1 MAEYYNERSLLQG
14 STTPQFDIGSITRAG
29 ALTQQALGSVRDR
42 EIEDAKFA
50 REKQRFDREQLMN
63 QRADTEYN
71 REIGLRDTRKS
82 MADEF
87 LANPYAA
94 KFGADKETAELDKS
108 VIDYVNRGGEINQD
122 LAGRLQARY
131 EQARPFREDAV
142 NAITGNLVAAGE
154 DPTKALTTAT
164 ALGSNLLSR
173 ADVQAR
179 ADANRESQQKWYD
192 AQAKAN
198 LEANKLNVDVG
209 KANLTA
215 QKDLIE
221 ARLKQF
227 GGGGAA
233 GGTAGMP
240 GGDFTKVQEQVA
252 AWDLGP
258 IDRAQAIQF
267 ADKAKE
273 MGYNANQVMAALKGS
288 VDLDVGSVVSD
299 KKVDGE
305 LFKGVLAKMAP
316 GATIASGNAP
326 QMNQTY
332 TAESLMPQFAP
343 RQVVGYDPKK
353 FLEGSRDTLPE
364 IVGAREKVLT
374 SEPAN
379 KVETSSVS
387 TKMPESL
394 IQAEGVRN
402 APYKDTKGNVTV
414 GVGYA
419 FNKSMD
425 EVKRDFKEAGI
436 PEEKIPGLM
445 AMDGTKLTA
454 QEVSNLADVSY
465 DRYGVKKLNNIGID
479 VGKLNPRLA
488 EIGVAQAYRG
498 DIVKNGDGYQGE
510 LYKYLKNND
519 LAGMTEYVKN
529 SKEVPKEVK
538 TRLGLVVGREGPI
551 SREEAIYNKIPVE
564 APVTTRSVEDL
575 KKEIDALNKGEGG
588 ADRLDKL
595 VGLNKEYAQAKE
607 VEKEQRYKRNL
618 FEMLGMD
625 GSGRNKGYGLGKDD
639 NAAETEQGLVN
650 TTATFMPWG
659 KIASKSM
666 ELAAPYVS
674 KGVEAVNPVLGK
686 GADRLQEF
694 LSVTPKK
701 PFTIEGINNGV
712 AGKAAEMMNV
722 LRSPNIKAGEAQVT
736 RDGLVEIARQY
747 PELRQEIVR
756 FLQQVK

>member
-1 MAEYYNERSLLQG
+1 MAEYFNERSLLQG
-14 STTPQFDIGSITRAG
+14 SATPQFDVGSITRAG

-42 EIEDAKFA
+42 ELEDAKFA

-63 QRADTEYN
+63 QRADTEYQ

-87 LANPYAA
+87 LTNPYGA
-94 KFGADKETAELDKS
+94 KFGADKETADLDKS
-108 VIDYVNRGGEINQD
+108 VLDYVNKGGEINDD

-154 DPTKALTTAT
+154 DPTKALATAT
-164 ALGSNLLSR
+164 ALGSNLLGR
-173 ADVQAR
+173 ADIQAR

-198 LEANKLNVDVG
+198 LEANKLNLDVG
-209 KANLTA
+209 KVNLNA

-221 ARLKQF
+221 ARMKQF
-227 GGGGAA
+227 GGGGAT

-252 AWDLGP
+252 TWDLGP
-258 IDRAQAIQF
+258 LDRAKAIEF

-273 MGYNANQVMAALKGS
+273 MGYNANQVMTALKGS

-316 GATIASGNAP
+316 GATIASGNTP
-326 QMNQTY
+326 QLNQAY

-374 SEPAN
+374 GEPTSR
-379 KVETSSVS
+379 VGTSSVS
-387 TKMPESL
+387 TKMPDSL
-394 IQAEGVRN
+394 VQAEGVRN
-402 APYKDTKGNVTV
+402 TPYKDSKGNVTV

-425 EVKRDFKEAGI
+425 EVKRDFKDAGI

-445 AMDGTKLTA
+445 AMDGTKLTS
-454 QEVSNLADVSY
+454 QEVSSLADVAY
-465 DRYGVKKLNNIGID
+465 DRYGVKKLDNIGID
-479 VGKLNPRLA
+479 VEKLNPRLA
-488 EIGVAQAYRG
+488 EIGVSQAYRG

-519 LAGMTEYVKN
+519 LEGMTDYVKN

-538 TRLGLVVGREGPI
+538 TRLGLVVNREGPI
-551 SREEAIYNKIPVE
+551 SKEEAIYNKIPTE
-564 APVTTRSVEDL
+564 APVTTRSAEDL
-575 KKEIDALNKGEGG
+575 RKELDALNKSEGG
-588 ADRLDKL
+588 TDRLDRL
-595 VGLNKEYAQAKE
+595 VNLNKEYAQAKE
-607 VEKEQRYKRNL
+607 IENEQKYKRNL
-618 FEMLGMD
+618 LEMLGVD
-625 GSGRNKGYGLGKDD
+625 TGGRNKGYGLGKDD
-639 NAAETEQGLVN
+639 NAAETEKGLVD
-650 TTATFMPWG
+650 TTATLIPWG
-659 KIASKSM
+659 KVASKPI
-666 ELAAPYVS
+666 EVATPYVS
-674 KGVEAVNPVLGK
+674 KGAEFVNPVLGK

-694 LSVTPKK
+694 LSATPKK
-701 PFTIEGINNGV
+701 PFTIETVGNGA

-722 LRSPNIKAGEAQVT
+722 LRSPNIRAGEAQAT
-736 RDGLVEIARQY
+736 KDGLVEIARQY
-747 PELRQEIVR
+747 PELRQDIVR
-756 FLQQVK
+756 FLQQVN